1 MNYIKER
8 RIVMDK
14 IIAYCGLNCA
24 ACPAYVATQS
34 GDPAALERVAAEWR
48 VAFHA
53 PDMTAESIVCDGCLA
68 NIGGRLASYCGM
80 CEIRACA
87 IERALPHCAACADYG
102 CSKLEGFLAGAP
114 EARETLEQLRT
125 A

>member
-1 MNYIKER
+1 
-8 RIVMDK
+8 MDK

-24 ACPAYVATQS
+24 ACPAYLATQS

-48 VAFHA
+48 VAFNA
-53 PDMTAESIVCDGCLA
+53 PDITAASLACDGCLA
-68 NIGGRLASYCGM
+68 TIGGRLADYCAV

-87 IERALPHCAACADYG
+87 VERNVVSCAFCADYG
-102 CSKLEGFLAGAP
+102 CAKLEGFLAQSPA
-114 EARETLEQLRT
+114 ARETLEQLRV